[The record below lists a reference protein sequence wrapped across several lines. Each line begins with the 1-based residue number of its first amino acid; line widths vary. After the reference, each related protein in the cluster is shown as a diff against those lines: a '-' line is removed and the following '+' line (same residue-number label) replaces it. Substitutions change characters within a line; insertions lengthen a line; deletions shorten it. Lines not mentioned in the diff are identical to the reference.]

1 MKLLIKHGST
11 SNVIRVF
18 IQDSASTTG
27 AGKTGLTIGAT
38 SPVITAIASNQATG
52 TVYTGTSNTLTVT
65 TAKGTWQDPGAGKVR
80 FTELSS
86 ADFPG
91 IYELHLD
98 NALFSVASAKSL
110 IISIQAT
117 GAAPVLVEI
126 QLDSYDVIADAVWDE
141 PYSGHTTAGTFG
153 KLMDILRK
161 ANYVTESQAGSGTK
175 TNTKFDTDLSGY
187 ADDFFNGQT
196 LLFTEGTLAG
206 QSSVIEDFDGTTGD
220 ITLDSPMTAAPATG
234 NVFVI
239 LPMHVHP
246 SVEIG
251 QAVLDKRLGESG
263 RIPYVSASLSTST
276 STITGFNGYK
286 FDDKVTVQTT
296 GGGFT
301 AGTTYYVLSN
311 PTPTTFQL
319 ATSSGGTAITP
330 SSITTVI
337 FMPIEERTVRSA
349 VQYLRNRVNLAS
361 STLTVY
367 SENDT
372 VASWTSSVSTSGTTT
387 PITESNPV
395 D

>member
-1 MKLLIKHGST
+1 
-11 SNVIRVF
+11 
-18 IQDSASTTG
+18 
-27 AGKTGLTIGAT
+27 
-38 SPVITAIASNQATG
+38 
-52 TVYTGTSNTLTVT
+52 
-65 TAKGTWQDPGAGKVR
+65 
-80 FTELSS
+80 
-86 ADFPG
+86 
-91 IYELHLD
+91 
-98 NALFSVASAKSL
+98 L